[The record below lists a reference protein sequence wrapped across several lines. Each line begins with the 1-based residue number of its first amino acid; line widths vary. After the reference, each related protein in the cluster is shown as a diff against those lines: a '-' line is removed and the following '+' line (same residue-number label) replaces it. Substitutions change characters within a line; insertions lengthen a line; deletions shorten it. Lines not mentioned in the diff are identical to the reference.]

1 MSRVPFPPPRADPPS
16 TTHRSHRIVSHL
28 HIAPSR
34 ATRRPR
40 ASGHHHGASPT
51 NRRRFPHSHSHRRR
65 RRRRRHR
72 HRGTRDSTRNETK
85 RTRERTR
92 PLGSRARPTL
102 THARTHA
109 CIRIFIIRIHPRG
122 TTLTDHDS
130 PPRDSSAIGG
140 AADFARAIVI
150 SGRGCPIRRVTT
162 RRGVPPTPA
171 IDRADRSIAGNATRP
186 SEDGVHVSPVMTRGT
201 MCKQ

>member
-1 MSRVPFPPPRADPPS
+1 MSRVPFPSPLAPTHPPPHTVRIASSLTSTSRPRARRVVPARPD
-16 TTHRSHRIVSHL
+16 TTT
-28 HIAPSR
+28 A
-34 ATRRPR
+34 RRPR
-40 ASGHHHGASPT
+40 IVVDSRIRIRIAVVVVDVVIAIEEHA
-51 NRRRFPHSHSHRRR
+51 
-65 RRRRRHR
+65 
-72 HRGTRDSTRNETK
+72 TRLETKRNETNA
-85 RTRERTR
+85 RTNASTR
-92 PLGSRARPTL
+92 IARASD

-109 CIRIFIIRIHPRG
+109 CIIRIHPRG

-130 PPRDSSAIGG
+130 PPRDSIAIGG

>member
-1 MSRVPFPPPRADPPS
+1 MSRVPFPPPSRRPTLA
-16 TTHRSHRIVSHL
+16 SHRIVSHL
-28 HIAPSR
+28 HTAPSR

-72 HRGTRDSTRNETK
+72 HRGARDTTRLETK

-102 THARTHA
+102 TRARMHA
-109 CIRIFIIRIHPRG
+109 CIIRNHPRG

-130 PPRDSSAIGG
+130 PPRDSIAIGG

-150 SGRGCPIRRVTT
+150 SGRGCRFDESRPV
-162 RRGVPPTPA
+162 VEPPTPDA
-171 IDRADRSIAGNATRP
+171 RDRSSRRSRGCARARM
-186 SEDGVHVSPVMTRGT
+186 VSMFTGHDSWYYV
-201 MCKQ
+201 

>member
-72 HRGTRDSTRNETK
+72 HRGTRDSTRLETK

-130 PPRDSSAIGG
+130 PPRDSIAIGG

-150 SGRGCPIRRVTT
+150 SGRGCRFDESRPV
-162 RRGVPPTPA
+162 VESPTPDA
-171 IDRADRSIAGNATRP
+171 RDRSSRRSRGCARARMV
-186 SEDGVHVSPVMTRGT
+186 SMSPVMTRGT